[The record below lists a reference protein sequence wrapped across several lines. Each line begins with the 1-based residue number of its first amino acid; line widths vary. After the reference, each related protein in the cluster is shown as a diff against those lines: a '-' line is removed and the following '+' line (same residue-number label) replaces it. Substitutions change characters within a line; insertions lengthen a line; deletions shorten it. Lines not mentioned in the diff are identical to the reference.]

1 MFLYLLLGQLPW
13 QGLKANNLKERYRK
27 IGDTKR
33 DTPLDELCEG
43 MPDQI
48 LYYMKEVRRMDF
60 YDSPDYD
67 YLRNMFLDVL
77 DEQSM
82 ECDWVFDW
90 SDKNVGTNSP
100 ASANSKTDVHTKE
113 VPTTSNMLYALPGQ
127 TKVTKPPTTHTITAR
142 TNASTYVN
150 TSYASI
156 DKARYQPD
164 TGMLLESAS
173 QRESIIKVS
182 LDIYLM
188 GEYILKTDSILY
200 IYMYVC
206 INYL

>member
-33 DTPLDELCEG
+33 DTPLEEICDG

-100 ASANSKTDVHTKE
+100 VSANSKTDLHTKE
-113 VPTTSNMLYALPGQ
+113 VATTSNMLYS
-127 TKVTKPPTTHTITAR
+127 VPPMVAPPAATSAVGSIRTGNAIPKG
-142 TNASTYVN
+142 TNASTFAN
-150 TSYASI
+150 TSYIDI
-156 DKARYQPD
+156 DKSRYRPD
-164 TGMLLESAS
+164 TGMLDESLS
-173 QRESIIKVS
+173 RRESKIVVRKAVIS
-182 LDIYLM
+182 L
-188 GEYILKTDSILY
+188 
-200 IYMYVC
+200 
-206 INYL
+206 